1 MKAILPITAYIM
13 AFAQKASARRL
24 DWAGEPL
31 KAPSSV
37 FVTWEIAHATGD
49 QIIFVADSE
58 AKSLLTYACDDN
70 VTLDGVSIQVSADE
84 TGNGDI
90 TVGDARYPLE
100 FELARSGGV
109 VCEARWN
116 ADITAVECEVPW
128 TADGPSLFQSESLEY
143 NITAQ
148 CLGRAA
154 DDDLVMVGALTDE
167 EMQVFPAIDEEDGA
181 DESDSKHLES
191 RQCWDQAP
199 VVKKDGNGYPKKWRL
214 HKQITDRIHCGKG
227 DCEMSA
233 GKEWSVTH
241 SASFSLEGL
250 GKASWISGG
259 YSVAWTR
266 GNSQTATCAGSKGQT
281 ICVAH
286 WHDHQEYSVKR
297 ERWNTCALRPIKD
310 SYYTYSPFTKGSR
323 QSFYCKRSNCKG
335 SGQTG
340 WVKKGNGVW

>member
-1 MKAILPITAYIM
+1 MKAIHATTAYLAIL
-13 AFAQKASARRL
+13 AHQATARRL
-24 DWAGEPL
+24 NWAGEPL
-31 KAPSSV
+31 KAPNSI
-37 FVTWEIAHATGD
+37 FVTWETAHSTGD
-49 QIIFVADSE
+49 QIIFAADSE
-58 AKSLLTYACDDN
+58 GKSLLTYACDDKI
-70 VTLDGVSIQVSADE
+70 TLNGVSIQVSADE
-84 TGNGDI
+84 AGNGEI
-90 TVGDARYPLE
+90 TVGDTRYPLE
-100 FELARSGGV
+100 FEIARSGGV

-128 TADGPSLFQSESLEY
+128 TAGRLDLLGSLPY
-143 NITAQ
+143 NITAE

-154 DDDLVMVGALTDE
+154 EDDLAMVGVVSEE
-167 EMQVFPAIDEEDGA
+167 EMQVFAGVTEEEETQPLDPQQ
-181 DESDSKHLES
+181 LQS

-199 VVKKDGNGYPKKWRL
+199 VVRKKGNGNPKKWRL
-214 HKQITDRIHCGKG
+214 HKQITDRINCGKG

-266 GNSQTATCAGSKGQT
+266 GNSQTATCAGTKGQT

-286 WHDHQEYSVKR
+286 WHDHQEYTVER
-297 ERWNTCALRPIKD
+297 ERWNTCALSPIKD
-310 SYYTYSPFTKGSR
+310 SYYTYSPSTKGSR

-335 SGQTG
+335 SGHSG